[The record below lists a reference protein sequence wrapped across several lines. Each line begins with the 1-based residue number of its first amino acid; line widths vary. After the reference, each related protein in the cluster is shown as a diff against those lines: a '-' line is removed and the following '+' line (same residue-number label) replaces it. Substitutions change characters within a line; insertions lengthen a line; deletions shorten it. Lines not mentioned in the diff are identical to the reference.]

1 MISLLLAAAAA
12 SSPGPLLAVLEFK
25 NKLPEADRKS
35 VDASYFSDVVRA
47 AALQSAPQVRVITRE
62 NLLVLLQSS
71 GKKMEECEG
80 ECEVDTGRRIGA
92 DLVIS
97 GELLRVGS
105 SLKLNLRLHDTHEGK
120 LLSAALVSGRSVDE
134 LDEAAQR
141 AAATLMAP
149 LKSAAPPVPQGT
161 PADELLVI
169 DARTGPGPFP
179 AKYDAGKSL
188 HCEWKAGEGYQCHID
203 TDYDHGFHAWGP
215 PTTRLQDNFEI
226 ELTIRARNPAHKQN
240 FGIQLGRAPAE
251 GGERIFGFAFE
262 LSNPASNGFINYTD
276 GKAWRFLVDR
286 RPVQARSD
294 AAATLRIRVNGR
306 RVRTW
311 LNGAQFAVLDS
322 PIPLDGAI
330 NFGCAGVD
338 ATFVVERMVVRDAP
352 P

>member
-134 LDEAAQR
+134 LDEKP
-141 AAATLMAP
+141 MSVAP
-149 LKSAAPPVPQGT
+149 SA
-161 PADELLVI
+161 
-169 DARTGPGPFP
+169 
-179 AKYDAGKSL
+179 
-188 HCEWKAGEGYQCHID
+188 
-203 TDYDHGFHAWGP
+203 
-215 PTTRLQDNFEI
+215 
-226 ELTIRARNPAHKQN
+226 LT
-240 FGIQLGRAPAE
+240 
-251 GGERIFGFAFE
+251 
-262 LSNPASNGFINYTD
+262 AS
-276 GKAWRFLVDR
+276 ASV
-286 RPVQARSD
+286 
-294 AAATLRIRVNGR
+294 
-306 RVRTW
+306 
-311 LNGAQFAVLDS
+311 
-322 PIPLDGAI
+322 
-330 NFGCAGVD
+330 
-338 ATFVVERMVVRDAP
+338 
-352 P
+352 